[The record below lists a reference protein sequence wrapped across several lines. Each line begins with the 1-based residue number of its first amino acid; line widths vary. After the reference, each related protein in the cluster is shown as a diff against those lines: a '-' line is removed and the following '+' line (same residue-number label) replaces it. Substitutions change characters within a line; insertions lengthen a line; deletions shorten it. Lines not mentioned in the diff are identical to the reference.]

1 MTDPAF
7 EAWKRR
13 AADADIL
20 DVAVNTLGAKL
31 KRHAREHIGACP
43 LGCSERDGFSVN
55 TSKRVFN
62 CRKAGAG
69 GDVIAMVMHVRGVS
83 FMPACEIIV
92 GEAPPAKGTQLT
104 AEALAAAEI
113 QKEGMRAR
121 AAKRATDD
129 NLYRASARR
138 SAFDI
143 FERGHALADLR
154 RPTIWRAAAS
164 RFPQRRK
171 GAPSGSNAS
180 SRCRTFAAAAISPR
194 CCIAGRQWCCRS
206 STPSA
211 SLPRL
216 ASDLSR
222 PDHSRKESCSS
233 PIPSGWAL
241 SSTRKNRAAQ
251 SSATMSS

>member
-7 EAWKRR
+7 EVWKRR

-138 SAFDI
+138 SAI
-143 FERGHALADLR
+143 FSSARMRWRLFGGRLSGAPRPDVSRNGGRARRADQMRRVDAVLSRRQRSRRGV
-154 RPTIWRAAAS
+154 AS
-164 RFPQRRK
+164 RAGNGAADRRRR
-171 GAPSGSNAS
+171 AQ
-180 SRCRTFAAAAISPR
+180 I
-194 CCIAGRQWCCRS
+194 
-206 STPSA
+206 
-211 SLPRL
+211 PRL

-222 PDHSRKESCSS
+222 PDDSRKESCSS
-233 PIPSGWAL
+233 PIPIAGAF
-241 SSTRKNRAAQ
+241 STRKNRAAQ
-251 SSATMSS
+251 SSAIGSS